1 MNTKEKLS
9 EALKDAM
16 RSRDELRKRTV
27 RMALAAIKNA
37 EIDKNAP
44 LDEPAMLAILQKEVK
59 SRYETIEGAERARR
73 EDLITEAQNEIAV
86 LEEFLPQPLSAE
98 ELEEIVKA
106 AIAEVGATS
115 PREMGKVMQAVM
127 PKVQGR
133 ADGKEVNQIVRRI
146 LGS

>member
-133 ADGKEVNQIVRRI
+133 ADGKEVNQIVRCI